1 MGFMDWLFGP
11 QTPSQPRG
19 EQRRSAIP
27 QERSA
32 DEVAIER
39 YRYLLRTAPP
49 EAIEQAHAEAFA
61 QLTPEQRALVF
72 QELSAGAP
80 AGEQPR
86 ADDPRSLAQAA
97 TRRELQ
103 SPGTLERSFSAQR
116 GSGGMGFGGML
127 GASMLGSIA
136 GVVIGSA
143 IAQSFIPDSVGETA
157 SGDAGGDAGADAGG
171 DSADAGGDVSAD
183 GGGFFGGDS
192 FGGGDFGGGDFGG
205 GDFGGF

>member
-1 MGFMDWLFGP
+1 MGFKDWLFGP
-11 QTPSQPRG
+11 QTPSQPRA
-19 EQRRSAIP
+19 EQQRRSAVP

-61 QLTPEQRALVF
+61 QLTPEQRATVY

-80 AGEQPR
+80 NGEQPR
-86 ADDPRSLAQAA
+86 SDDPRSLAQAA

-103 SPGTLERSFSAQR
+103 APGTLERSFSGQR
-116 GSGGMGFGGML
+116 GAGGMGFG
-127 GASMLGSIA
+127 SMLGSSMLGTIA

-143 IAQSFIPDSVGETA
+143 IAQSFIPDSVGHDA
-157 SGDAGGDAGADAGG
+157 SSDAGGDAGADAGG
-171 DSADAGGDVSAD
+171 DAGADAGGDVSAD
-183 GGGFFGGDS
+183 GGGFFD
-192 FGGGDFGGGDFGG
+192 GGDFGGGDFGG
-205 GDFGGF
+205 GDFGF